1 MLQDLCLVQSP
12 KQVVI
17 NRKSKVKYYPNCE
30 RDLGSNL
37 DIVQYLDKV
46 YQIESEAHFEKESV
60 ENYVQIN
67 TQSFV

>member
-1 MLQDLCLVQSP
+1 VQSP

-17 NRKSKVKYYPNCE
+17 NRKSKVKYYPNRE
-30 RDLGSNL
+30 RDLGSNS

-46 YQIESEAHFEKESV
+46 YQIESKAHFEEESV
-60 ENYVQIN
+60 KNYVQIN